1 MASSI
6 FRTTDGIALAIPDDV
21 AERYHLAEGV
31 EVEVIP
37 TEDGILL
44 QPIGVAP
51 WFSIEWEYA
60 LEDVLEYYRPALELA
75 RD

>member
-1 MASSI
+1 MASAV
-6 FRTTDGIALAIPDDV
+6 FQTDAGLALAIPDDV
-21 AERYHLAEGV
+21 AQRYHLALGV

-44 QPIGVAP
+44 RPIGVAP

-75 RD
+75 GE

>member
-1 MASSI
+1 MASNI
-6 FRTTDGIALAIPDDV
+6 FRTADGMALAIPDDI
-21 AERYHLAEGV
+21 AQRYHLDEGV